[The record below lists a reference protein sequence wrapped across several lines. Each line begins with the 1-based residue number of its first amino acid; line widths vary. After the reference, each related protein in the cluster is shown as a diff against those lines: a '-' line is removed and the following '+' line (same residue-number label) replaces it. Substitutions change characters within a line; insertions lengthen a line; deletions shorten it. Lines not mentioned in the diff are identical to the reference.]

1 MKITLLTLF
10 PEILRGFFES
20 SIMARAVK
28 AGIISY
34 EIVNIRDYAFD
45 RHRKCDDE
53 VFGGGAG
60 MLMKPEP
67 LGRALE
73 AAGVID
79 AAGTATVAG
88 MAGTTAVAGTT
99 GTVPAAV
106 AKMGTAALA
115 KIGTART
122 VFLTPSGRLLNQ
134 ALARELSCESEL
146 VLICGRYEGIDQRI
160 VDSYV
165 DDEISIGDYVLS
177 SGEIAALVLVD
188 AVYRLIPGVISGESL
203 CEESFGAGPASGPRG
218 DSHPGRNL
226 GAGLLE
232 YPQYTRPAIY
242 DTIKVPEVLTSGNHA
257 QIARWRLRKSLE
269 KTLAY
274 RPELLATADLPEE
287 VRNLLREITTEGGS
301 HEPYTASPGGT
312 DQRER

>member
-1 MKITLLTLF
+1 MKITVLSLF

-28 AGIISY
+28 SGLVSY
-34 EIVNIRDYAFD
+34 ELVNIRDYALD
-45 RHRKCDDE
+45 KHRKCDDE

-67 LGRALE
+67 LGGALA
-73 AAGVID
+73 AAGAPV
-79 AAGTATVAG
+79 
-88 MAGTTAVAGTT
+88 
-99 GTVPAAV
+99 
-106 AKMGTAALA
+106 
-115 KIGTART
+115 ART

-134 ALARELSCESEL
+134 ALARDLAREPEL
-146 VLICGRYEGIDQRI
+146 VLICGRYEGVDQRI
-160 VDSYV
+160 VDSFV
-165 DDEISIGDYVLS
+165 TDEVSIGDYVLS

-203 CEESFGAGPASGPRG
+203 SEESFGSGPASGPKG
-218 DSHPGRNL
+218 NSDPGTNL
-226 GAGLLE
+226 GSGLLE

-242 DTIKVPEVLTSGNHA
+242 DSMKVPEVLTSGNHA

-287 VRNLLREITTEGGS
+287 VRNMLREITTEGGS
-301 HEPYTASPGGT
+301 HEPDTANPGGT
-312 DQRER
+312 AQRER